1 MAKRRSKDMQQ
12 ISTRT
17 LTTWPR
23 LPALAFVLLASTA
36 LAKGTGTELVGDWV
50 LNETR
55 SAAVQP
61 ENVESRNWLPGGK
74 LSGTISV
81 GGVQVPT
88 GNNRPEASTGPSSDP
103 GILRCKRLEIA
114 TVGEELHMTYVDV
127 GKERFRQV
135 RWRGVKTRWD
145 KRELKSRYES
155 TSRKVAYL
163 LELQT
168 DESLLVTVT
177 INPRKASKRT
187 YKQVFERRGQE
198 TSQPEGPLAIGS
210 EAEGDDHGKD

>member
-1 MAKRRSKDMQQ
+1 MDQ
-12 ISTRT
+12 ISRPTRGT
-17 LTTWPR
+17 QLW
-23 LPALAFVLLASTA
+23 LAALAIMLLAA
-36 LAKGTGTELVGDWV
+36 GAQAKGTGTQLTGDWV

-127 GKERFRQV
+127 GKERFRQG
-135 RWRGVKTRWD
+135 RWRGVKTRWG

-168 DESLLVTVT
+168 DDSLLVTVT

-198 TSQPEGPLAIGS
+198 TPQPQAPRSS
-210 EAEGDDHGKD
+210 ESAESTEDGEA